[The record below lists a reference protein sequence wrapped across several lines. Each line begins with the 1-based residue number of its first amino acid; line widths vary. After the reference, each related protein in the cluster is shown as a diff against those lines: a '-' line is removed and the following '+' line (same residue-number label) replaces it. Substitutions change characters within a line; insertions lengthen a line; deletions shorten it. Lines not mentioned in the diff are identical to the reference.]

1 MQNIGSAIMRIV
13 LGLIFTVHGLQ
24 KFQGGISN
32 IAGYFESLGIPG
44 FLAYIVA
51 IIELVGGILI
61 ILGFGTR
68 IIGTLL
74 AIVMIGATITAKL
87 DIGFIGANGLAG
99 YELDLALAAMAVFFA
114 FAGADKYSVDQVIAN
129 KKSIK

>member
-13 LGLIFTVHGLQ
+13 LGLIFAVHGLQ

-44 FLAYIVA
+44 FLAYVVA

-129 KKSIK
+129 KKSTK